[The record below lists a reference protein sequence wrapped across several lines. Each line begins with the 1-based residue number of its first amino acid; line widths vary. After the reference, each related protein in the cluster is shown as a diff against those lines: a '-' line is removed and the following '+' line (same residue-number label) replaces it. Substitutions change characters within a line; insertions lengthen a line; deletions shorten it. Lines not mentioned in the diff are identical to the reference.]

1 MNVKLITNGYDLS
14 SKLSTYEAHMEV
26 TYKKVLT
33 MLDDSER
40 PYPATSRP
48 VVTFSLLPLTDEE
61 SKEIYNSLKSIVF
74 TATFEVNSTQ
84 RTADVRVV
92 SNLGSTFLLT
102 SVDGKRRY
110 RGGEIVLRGLRSANG

>member
-1 MNVKLITNGYDLS
+1 MDIKLVANGYDLS
-14 SKLSTYEAHMEV
+14 QKLSTYEAHMEV

-33 MLDDSER
+33 MLDGSER
-40 PYPATSRP
+40 PFPAASRP
-48 VVTFSLLPLTDEE
+48 VVTFSLLPLTDQE
-61 SKEIYNSLKSIVF
+61 SEEIYNALKSMVF
-74 TATFEVNSTQ
+74 SATFEVNGTQ

-110 RGGEIVLRGLRSANG
+110 RGGEIVLRGLKSANG

>member
-1 MNVKLITNGYDLS
+1 
-14 SKLSTYEAHMEV
+14 MEV

-40 PYPATSRP
+40 PYPSASRP

-84 RTADVRVV
+84 KTADVRVV

-110 RGGEIVLRGLRSANG
+110 RGGEIVLRWLRSANG